1 MVKKEKTQKQHAQF
15 ASRAFGSET
24 DVNGNLR
31 SCNPFLTAG
40 PVGPAQ
46 GWEPPSRYG
55 RRGRGEGSPNL

>member
-15 ASRAFGSET
+15 ASRAFGSEPT
-24 DVNGNLR
+24 
-31 SCNPFLTAG
+31 CNPFLTAG

-55 RRGRGEGSPNL
+55 RRGRGEGSANL